1 MGAPLSDQPRSL
13 SPSAAAWTA
22 IGVAD
27 GDGEMPGDAPRLVGT
42 ETVPAPPGV
51 IVGVTLGIGVGV
63 LVDTSIGVG
72 CGVSVGV
79 GVCATDN
86 AAARNAA
93 RPNPAT
99 KKCFRITSGKLE
111 S

>member
-1 MGAPLSDQPRSL
+1 M
-13 SPSAAAWTA
+13 
-22 IGVAD
+22 I
-27 GDGEMPGDAPRLVGT
+27 GDGPPRLVGT
-42 ETVPAPPGV
+42 ETVPAPLGV

-63 LVDTSIGVG
+63 DVDTSIGVG

-79 GVCATDN
+79 GVCASDN

-99 KKCFRITSGKLE
+99 KNCFRMG
-111 S
+111 